1 LSQTSPGSAEVRSG
15 NAGGIFA
22 FFAFFAL
29 FLAGGAALEW
39 HVVISEDAMVLGGL
53 ERELSGFCPLAC
65 FGSS

>member
-1 LSQTSPGSAEVRSG
+1 MRSG

-22 FFAFFAL
+22 FFAL
-29 FLAGGAALEW
+29 FLAGGAVLEW
-39 HVVISEDAMVLGGL
+39 QVVISEDAMVLGGL